1 MFLAL
6 AFNNSDKAM
15 QHVFASHRPD
25 LTVSLTHTRFNSD
38 LIQTELT
45 ASLVKS
51 NKKRHLIH
59 GKLGWGFYSLITTY
73 IFWVQS
79 IFYFTPCPSCFRQ
92 CWVWIKPVWI
102 LHFFP
107 CTYIYIFQR
116 DNTANRFIIYNPIHL
131 INFNI

>member
-1 MFLAL
+1 MPIAIINVSDSNEKKLFLAL

-51 NKKRHLIH
+51 NEKRHLIH
-59 GKLGWGFYSLITTY
+59 GKLG
-73 IFWVQS
+73 
-79 IFYFTPCPSCFRQ
+79 
-92 CWVWIKPVWI
+92 
-102 LHFFP
+102 
-107 CTYIYIFQR
+107 
-116 DNTANRFIIYNPIHL
+116 
-131 INFNI
+131 